1 LNLILGVTQFAK
13 GLFDD
18 AMQDFLRTSRK
29 FPDLELPLYFLGLAG
44 DAIKRNLP
52 ETLDLVQAYSNR
64 HPDQFWPFYF
74 LGHAAFQ
81 AARASHASQD
91 LQEAESLLKKS
102 IELNPGYAE
111 SHLDL
116 GNVYF
121 QQKLW
126 QQAVQE
132 YQKAIS
138 LQPALTEA
146 HFRLYRA
153 YLQVGDSTRA
163 QREMEIHQRLQ
174 RQEEQASAR
183 QRQVT
188 VFLYNLH
195 K

>member
-1 LNLILGVTQFAK
+1 
-13 GLFDD
+13 
-18 AMQDFLRTSRK
+18 
-29 FPDLELPLYFLGLAG
+29 LYFLGLAG